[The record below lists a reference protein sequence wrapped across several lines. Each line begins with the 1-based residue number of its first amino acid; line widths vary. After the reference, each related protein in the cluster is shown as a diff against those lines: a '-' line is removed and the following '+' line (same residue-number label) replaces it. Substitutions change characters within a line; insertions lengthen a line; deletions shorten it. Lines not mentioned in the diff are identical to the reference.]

1 MGNNSKQVLIC
12 LDIVSQSFK
21 RTKYSYVPLLL
32 WSFNFFFFSFQK
44 SYALMILRTLFQ
56 YFGIFIHK
64 NRFANDILFTKIS
77 LKQVI
82 TVFKISVSCLGNL
95 EPKALALQVAK
106 RLIILHAFI
115 DLCYKNECP
124 EKWGGWGGG
133 GRVVQQQRNNV
144 VVVKFIVVKNVISS
158 QVTGLHI

>member
-1 MGNNSKQVLIC
+1 MLIC

-32 WSFNFFFFSFQK
+32 WSFNFFFFSE
-44 SYALMILRTLFQ
+44 ILCHYDTKNIILVLLNF
-56 YFGIFIHK
+56 HK

-95 EPKALALQVAK
+95 EPKALAL
-106 RLIILHAFI
+106 
-115 DLCYKNECP
+115 
-124 EKWGGWGGG
+124 
-133 GRVVQQQRNNV
+133 
-144 VVVKFIVVKNVISS
+144 
-158 QVTGLHI
+158 

>member
-1 MGNNSKQVLIC
+1 MGNKSKQVLIC

-21 RTKYSYVPLLL
+21 RTKYSYVPMLL
-32 WSFNFFFFSFQK
+32 WSFNFLFSFQK
-44 SYALMILRTLFQ
+44 SYALRILRTLFS

-64 NRFANDILFTKIS
+64 NHFASDILFTEIS

-95 EPKALALQVAK
+95 EPKALALKIAK
-106 RLIILHAFI
+106 RLIILHVFI

-124 EKWGGWGGG
+124 EKRVGGEEV
-133 GRVVQQQRNNV
+133 GRVV
-144 VVVKFIVVKNVISS
+144 
-158 QVTGLHI
+158 LHYSKETRMWWLNL